1 MRTAETPTTEREQ
14 GSEKM
19 NGTEA
24 VVLLFFMGVFAVTA
38 KIAHE
43 VKKGDIVMVKPTLSA
58 IAEGFGLKM
67 KRKSDTEGT
76 QRNAHPMY
84 WMQIVRAHGFEKA
97 LRGVVNTL
105 KNGGQLVA
113 RIELGYE
120 RRSLSGYKVVGWE
133 DHTLYSV
140 LNKGFDDVLG
150 IPWKIGNKLEQIK
163 SSLECGCHQN
173 PIGSAPSC
181 TEVLEMTINWMVTEH
196 HAENVYLDRLASD
209 AEIELDA
216 EDERRWPYESAH
228 TR

>member
-67 KRKSDTEGT
+67 KRKSDT
-76 QRNAHPMY
+76 RNAHPIY
-84 WMQIVRAHGFEKA
+84 WMQIVHAHGFEKA

-113 RIELGYE
+113 RIK
-120 RRSLSGYKVVGWE
+120 SLSAYKIVGWE
-133 DHTLYSV
+133 DHTTYCV

-150 IPWKIGNKLEQIK
+150 IPWKIGNRLEQIK

-181 TEVLEMTINWMVTEH
+181 TEVLEMAIKALVEEH
-196 HAENVYLDRLASD
+196 HRHNAYLDRLASD

-216 EDERRWPYESAH
+216 EDERRWPS
-228 TR
+228 RVI